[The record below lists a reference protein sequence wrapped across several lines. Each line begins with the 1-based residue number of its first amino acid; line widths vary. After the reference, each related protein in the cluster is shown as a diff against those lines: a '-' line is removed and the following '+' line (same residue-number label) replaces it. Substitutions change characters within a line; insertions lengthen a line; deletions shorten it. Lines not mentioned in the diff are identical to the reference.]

1 MSSSLEEFEYSWV
14 FFTMIDLSDQLALTE
29 LVKLKACGAYI
40 ARREQQWLV
49 RFLIALHNDFKGL
62 KGSILHRSPL
72 SSVDSVVN
80 KLLIEEIYFQSYF
93 KKEIISTYNPYVL
106 SVLSKVLFNNQ
117 NKSFTRVAF
126 DECNLYK

>member
-1 MSSSLEEFEYSWV
+1 
-14 FFTMIDLSDQLALTE
+14 MIDLSNQLALTE

-40 ARREQQWLV
+40 VRREHQWLV
-49 RFLIALHNDFKGL
+49 WFLIALHNDFEGL
-62 KGSILHRSPL
+62 KGSILHRSSL

-80 KLLIEEIYFQSYF
+80 KLLVEEICLQSYF

-117 NKSFTRVAF
+117 NKSFTRVTF